1 MTGIPPNQTRTQQGT
16 TSEQHPAPPSHG
28 EQSAQQR
35 VPWDAS
41 TALDEAMARL
51 RSVLAES
58 KSELEAQADP
68 EAPVP
73 GSGSAVAPSA
83 ASATPS
89 SAAAQSKQ
97 TSEEAAQRL
106 FSDIAETRSIAR
118 AFDARTDGLATA
130 PVGTPAE
137 RAAASAPQSA
147 PDLAPASKTPAAAA
161 PVETLP
167 ESGPQQTS
175 VEAAP
180 AAHPTEP
187 KRQPKPRRAPRPQRQ
202 PRSEREPRTE
212 TEHPPRSEPPSG
224 DGSRPDGRPRG
235 LLELWR
241 TRWVR
246 VLVISVAAALML
258 GAVAVAVPIIANPP
272 PRAGGDAAAESAA
285 STGLSGD
292 ELLTRV
298 GSLMVLPEEAPT
310 IATVEDPATLSA
322 EPFFARAQTGD
333 RVLIF
338 PESRLAVLYRESQH
352 LIINAGT
359 LSVGVDP
366 AARADAPIEEA
377 VEPPAEEAPAEEAP
391 AEEAPAIE

>member
-1 MTGIPPNQTRTQQGT
+1 
-16 TSEQHPAPPSHG
+16 
-28 EQSAQQR
+28 
-35 VPWDAS
+35 
-41 TALDEAMARL
+41 
-51 RSVLAES
+51 
-58 KSELEAQADP
+58 
-68 EAPVP
+68 
-73 GSGSAVAPSA
+73 
-83 ASATPS
+83 
-89 SAAAQSKQ
+89 
-97 TSEEAAQRL
+97 
-106 FSDIAETRSIAR
+106 
-118 AFDARTDGLATA
+118 
-130 PVGTPAE
+130 
-137 RAAASAPQSA
+137 
-147 PDLAPASKTPAAAA
+147 
-161 PVETLP
+161 
-167 ESGPQQTS
+167 
-175 VEAAP
+175 
-180 AAHPTEP
+180 
-187 KRQPKPRRAPRPQRQ
+187 
-202 PRSEREPRTE
+202 
-212 TEHPPRSEPPSG
+212 
-224 DGSRPDGRPRG
+224 
-235 LLELWR
+235 
-241 TRWVR
+241 
-246 VLVISVAAALML
+246 VISVAAALML